1 VTQTTL
7 KNLLELPVGFIT
19 RLRTNKS
26 KDTFNDLIQSIWT
39 NVNFKETTNSI
50 SDY

>member
-1 VTQTTL
+1 VIQTTL
-7 KNLLELPVGFIT
+7 KNLLELSVGFIT

-39 NVNFKETTNSI
+39 IVNFKETTNST